1 MTQTMSFTTTQ
12 FDSAAEKL
20 KVFNALKKFILAGM
34 PEEKFT
40 KKLYHHLSLHFG
52 HSAHTS
58 IIGFYDV
65 WFSGTVKR
73 LAFLKRH
80 RDGEIYGDPAH
91 TWSDVQKALRAWL
104 EENPDIIKQIEAEI
118 NDVERVREMSDLKF
132 LVSKHPGEASRIL
145 KEL

>member
-1 MTQTMSFTTTQ
+1 MATFTPTR
-12 FDSAAEKL
+12 FDTAETKQ
-20 KVFNALKKFILAGM
+20 KVLEDLKKFIKTGAS
-34 PEEKFT
+34 EARFT

-52 HSAHTS
+52 HIAHTS
-58 IIGFYDV
+58 IIGFYDA
-65 WFSGTVKR
+65 WFSGPVKR